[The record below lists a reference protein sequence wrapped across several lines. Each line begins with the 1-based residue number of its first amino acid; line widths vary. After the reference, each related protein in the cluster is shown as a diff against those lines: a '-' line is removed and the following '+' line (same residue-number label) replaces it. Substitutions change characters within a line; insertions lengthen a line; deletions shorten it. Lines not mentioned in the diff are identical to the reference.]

1 MTQGLRYFVI
11 SSNATSKNQAY
22 SLRTS
27 MTIYRVRVSLLD
39 IEPPIWRRIELSG
52 QTTLRQFH
60 RILQIVMGWENS
72 HLHEFLVGLQ
82 RYGVPDPTYD
92 EPGDVVPEGKVRL
105 SEVLPTPGAQIR
117 YQYDFG
123 DCWQH
128 AVELE
133 SVIEAVEGIEYPRLV
148 DGARSCPPEDS
159 GGVSGYVDLL
169 DILTDPQHEEFEHMR
184 AWAGDKFNAEVFSM
198 KAINLRLRKNRS
210 LASRG

>member
-1 MTQGLRYFVI
+1 MTQGLRDFVI
-11 SSNATSKNQAY
+11 SSNAASNNQAH

-39 IEPPIWRRIELSG
+39 IEPPIWRRIELSS

-60 RILQIVMGWENS
+60 RILQIAMGWENS

-82 RYGVPDPTYD
+82 RYGIPDPTYD

-105 SEVLPTPGAQIR
+105 SDFLSTPGAQIR
-117 YQYDFG
+117 YHYDFG

-128 AVELE
+128 AIELE
-133 SVIEAVEGIEYPRLV
+133 SEIEAVAGIEYPHLV
-148 DGARSCPPEDS
+148 DGARSCPPEDC
-159 GGVSGYVDLL
+159 GGVSGYADLL
-169 DILTDPQHEEFEHMR
+169 NILMDPQNEEFQHMR
-184 AWAGDKFNAEVFSM
+184 AWAGDKFNAEVSSA
-198 KAINLRLRKNRS
+198 KTINMRLRKNRS